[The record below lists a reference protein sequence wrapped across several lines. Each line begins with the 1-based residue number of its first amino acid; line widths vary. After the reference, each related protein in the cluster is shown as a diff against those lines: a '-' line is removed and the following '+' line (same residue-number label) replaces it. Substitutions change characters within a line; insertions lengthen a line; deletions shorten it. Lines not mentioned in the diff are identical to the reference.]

1 MRLSYKIFLGI
12 CIPSIIALILISR
25 ILIYRSFSN
34 DINNEIARCI
44 QEYRIIEG
52 NIENSLKNST
62 SSKETVL
69 SAYSDYYRNNGIY
82 FAYYENAEKVYK
94 SEELPETIN
103 TNILNVDSENYLTYI
118 QNEKDKHFLLISSK
132 LSDSQILIYARNVNS
147 IYEIR
152 NNLISLTEVLI
163 IAIIFIVA
171 IIAYFISKNLTKPLD
186 KMQGEMEKLA
196 VGDYNINLKES
207 NTEFG
212 RLAKSFNKM
221 SKELENRNNE
231 LIDMVN
237 SKQTFIDNLSH
248 EINTPL
254 TSILGYAELLEKAEC
269 TEEQRTRFLINIQK
283 ETKRIKDIHRKLL
296 LLSYKRNVDL
306 EMKAINADEIFKEIE
321 AVVKFKVKEHNI
333 QLIIENKAKEFYG
346 DATLIVMCISNI
358 ISNAINASKD
368 GSKIIVQ
375 GYEDNKNAYVRV
387 IDEGQGIS
395 KENID
400 KIVEPFYRVDKARSR
415 KNGGAGLGLSICT
428 SIMNLHNGKMKIES
442 EIGKGSIFC
451 LEFPKNLQL

>member
-12 CIPSIIALILISR
+12 CIPSIVALILVSR

-34 DINNEIARCI
+34 DINNETVRCI

-52 NIENSLKNST
+52 NIENALKNST
-62 SSKETVL
+62 SSKQTVL

-82 FAYYENAEKVYK
+82 FAYYEDNKKVYTSK
-94 SEELPETIN
+94 ELPEALN
-103 TNILNVDSENYLTYI
+103 TQILNVDYENYLTYI
-118 QNEKDKHFLLISSK
+118 QNEKDEHFLLISSK
-132 LSDSQILIYARNVNS
+132 INDSEILIYARNVNS

-152 NNLISLTEVLI
+152 NNLISLTEGLTV
-163 IAIIFIVA
+163 AIIFIVA
-171 IIAYFISKNLTKPLD
+171 IIAYFVSKNLSKPLD
-186 KMQGEMEKLA
+186 KMQDEMKKLSM
-196 VGDYNINLKES
+196 GDYNINLKEN

-269 TEEQRTRFLINIQK
+269 TDEQRTRFLLNIQK
-283 ETKRIKDIHRKLL
+283 EAKRIKDIHRKLL
-296 LLSYKRNVDL
+296 LLSYKRNADF
-306 EMKAINADEIFKEIE
+306 EMKTINAGKIFKEVQAIE
-321 AVVKFKVKEHNI
+321 QLKLKEHNI
-333 QLIIENKAKEFYG
+333 NLTIENKAKEFYG
-346 DATLIVMCISNI
+346 DSTLIVMCISNI

-368 GSKIIVQ
+368 GSKIKVY
-375 GYEDNKNAYVRV
+375 GYEDDKNVYVKI

-428 SIMNLHNGKMKIES
+428 SIMNLHKGKMRIES